1 MSLARSDY
9 LRYQYDDS
17 TRLRVR
23 IETHRLYSESPDRL
37 QDELLQHLQLRPAV
51 SVLDVGC
58 GHGRYHAVIAKQDAT
73 IFGVDSSPGMLR
85 EARTRAAM
93 AYPVHV
99 VQADAQ
105 ALPFMDAS
113 FDRVLAIHMLYHVP
127 DRLRALQEFRRV
139 LRSDGRVV
147 LATNGAR
154 YLARLD
160 AVHRDAA
167 QALGYMPSAGDGE
180 RFTLE
185 DVEPVRQ
192 IFPSAERYVLSNALV
207 FHEAEPLVR
216 YYASGVVD
224 RISNP
229 PADGAHRQRLI
240 EAMRERVQGI
250 IDQDGAFRD
259 PKDYGF
265 FVADVA

>member
-1 MSLARSDY
+1 MSSARSDY

-37 QDELLQHLQLRPAV
+37 QDELLQHLQLRTAV

-58 GHGRYHAVIAKQDAT
+58 GHGRYHAVIAEHEAT

-85 EARTRAAM
+85 EARTRAAA
-93 AYPVHV
+93 AYPVHL

-105 ALPFMDAS
+105 ALPFTDAS
-113 FDRVLAIHMLYHVP
+113 FDRVLAVHMLYHVP

-139 LRSDGRVV
+139 LRSAGRVV

-154 YLARLD
+154 YLAGLD
-160 AVHRDAA
+160 ALHRDAA
-167 QALGYMPSAGDGE
+167 QALGYTPSAGDGE

-185 DVEPVRQ
+185 DLELVRQ
-192 IFPSAERYVLSNALV
+192 VFPSAERYVLNNALV
-207 FHEAEPLVR
+207 FREAEPLMR

-224 RISNP
+224 RISGR
-229 PADGAHRQRLI
+229 PADGVHRDRLI
-240 EAMRERVQGI
+240 EAIRQRAQAI
-250 IDQDGAFRD
+250 IDQEGAFRD
-259 PKDYGF
+259 EKDYGF